1 MNVNDLERG
10 LEDDDDDSELDSE
23 AEDER
28 RHVEEERKKAEK
40 ARLEFIDT
48 ICVFIAFAV
57 ILGASAGQKSYS

>member
-57 ILGASAGQKSYS
+57 ILGASAGQKSYP

>member
-57 ILGASAGQKSYS
+57 ILGASAGQKSHS